1 MKKTRN
7 LPGSIVACV
16 NSRDGTLLKVGAVS
30 TMIGPALVDPTHLML
45 GAGVDDWG
53 VCIYLSLPDASR
65 LRVALDRLIAEHAA
79 RG

>member
-1 MKKTRN
+1 MKKPRT

-16 NSRDGTLLKVGAVS
+16 NSRDGTLLKVGPVS
-30 TMIGPALVDPTHLML
+30 TLIGPTLVDPSHLML
-45 GAGVDDWG
+45 GASVDDWG

-65 LRVALDRLIAEHAA
+65 LRVELDLLIAEHAA